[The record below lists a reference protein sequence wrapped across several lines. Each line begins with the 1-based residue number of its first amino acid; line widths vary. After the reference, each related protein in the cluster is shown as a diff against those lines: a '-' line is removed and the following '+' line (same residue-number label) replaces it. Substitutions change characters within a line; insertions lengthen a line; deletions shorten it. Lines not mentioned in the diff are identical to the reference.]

1 MSAARYATKV
11 DAELRRKTPRLV
23 IVGRIQGG
31 GREGRCNSCW
41 SRSLWWSHYI
51 RTPLL
56 NAKNTVTRPEV
67 KPIPGPRSWR
77 WSNSGPVRWSW
88 L

>member
-56 NAKNTVTRPEV
+56 NAKNTVTR
-67 KPIPGPRSWR
+67 RR
-77 WSNSGPVRWSW
+77 WSQYPDQEAEDDQTLAPCLGPD
-88 L
+88 